1 MKRKKMRSEDAVRIR
16 LLRQQYEANENAYRY
31 GIISGKEY
39 QETLNHV
46 GMEIVMLEEKYGLYT
61 EV

>member
-1 MKRKKMRSEDAVRIR
+1 MSSEDAVRIR
-16 LLRQQYEANENAYRY
+16 FLRQQYEANENAYRS

-39 QETLNHV
+39 QETLNRV